1 MRCYYEELGLARDS
15 NESDIKTAY
24 RKLALRWHPDKNPDC
39 LAEAKERFQLIQQAY
54 EVLSDAQERAWYDN
68 HRDQIL
74 RGKNSEYSE
83 NSLDVFQ
90 YFTSSCYKGFGN
102 DDQSFYS
109 VYRDVF
115 NNIASEDLEF
125 MDSDDELGAPQ
136 FGNADSSYED
146 VVGPFYAYWMSYS
159 TKKTYEWLCP
169 YDVREIKERFIL
181 RKVEKEMK
189 KIVQAARKE
198 RNEEVR
204 NLVSFVRKRDRRL
217 QAYRRVLE
225 ERAEANRLK
234 QEEQRKQHLRERQEQ
249 LAAVRANKVAN
260 DGYEEQLRQLE
271 QQYGSDSDI
280 YTDEEEEDEE
290 DEDDADHQEEDDEED
305 AELDELE
312 YVDDLYCVACN
323 KSFKNAGARSN
334 HEESKKHRDNVE
346 RLRQE
351 MESEEQEFNEHN
363 ESLNA
368 TEESLAELQLNG
380 SHETADSD
388 QLEEEL
394 IEQQQ
399 SKRNKKNKKSK
410 KAAPKAVA
418 VHSDDDEEAEAPPA
432 DFNPAA
438 SNSDDAEDDDWS
450 RGKKA
455 TKKTRSKNKTTNGKQ
470 KVEAEA
476 KPAAEAKSKTAS
488 TLPTKSSRDKDDGDD
503 EDAPSTVQHT
513 CVTCKL
519 VFDSK
524 NKLFAHLKKT
534 NHGVYIPKSKPE
546 VEGKPPGKGKGRR
559 K

>member
-1 MRCYYEELGLARDS
+1 MRCYYEELGLSRDS
-15 NESDIKTAY
+15 DEADIKTAY

-68 HRDQIL
+68 HREQIL

-83 NSLDVFQ
+83 NCLDVFQ
-90 YFTSSCYKGFGN
+90 YFSNSCYKGFGN
-102 DDQSFYS
+102 DKEGFYS

-115 NNIASEDLEF
+115 NRIAAEDLEF
-125 MDSDDELGAPQ
+125 VDSDDERGAPQ

-189 KIVQAARKE
+189 KIVQSARKD

-204 NLVSFVRKRDRRL
+204 NLVSFVRKRDRRV
-217 QAYRRVLE
+217 QAYKRVLE

-234 QEEQRKQHLRERQEQ
+234 QEEQRKQHLRQRQEQ

-280 YTDEEEEDEE
+280 YTDEEDEEEE
-290 DEDDADHQEEDDEED
+290 DEDDVDQQQEEDEDVSEDEV
-305 AELDELE
+305 E

-323 KSFKNAGARSN
+323 KSFKNARARSN
-334 HEESKKHRDNVE
+334 HEESKKHRDNVD
-346 RLRQE
+346 RLRQQMQE
-351 MESEEQEFNEHN
+351 EEQEFNGQN

-368 TEESLAELQLNG
+368 TEESLAELQLSG
-380 SHETADSD
+380 SHET
-388 QLEEEL
+388 EEEV
-394 IEQQQ
+394 EQQQQ
-399 SKRNKKNKKSK
+399 SKRNKKSKKSK
-410 KAAPKAVA
+410 KAAPKAVVA
-418 VHSDDDEEAEAPPA
+418 SEDDEDAEAPPA
-432 DFNPAA
+432 DFNAAAA
-438 SNSDDAEDDDWS
+438 SNSDDDDEGGWGKS
-450 RGKKA
+450 KKA
-455 TKKTRSKNKTTNGKQ
+455 SKKTRAKNKTTNGKQ
-470 KVEAEA
+470 KQENEV
-476 KPAAEAKSKTAS
+476 KTKTAS
-488 TLPTKSSRDKDDGDD
+488 RIVVDDD
-503 EDAPSTVQHT
+503 EEEEKVEATTATAVQHT

-534 NHGVYIPKSKPE
+534 NHGVYIPKSRPE
-546 VEGKPPGKGKGRR
+546 VEGKPPGKDKGKGRR

>member
-1 MRCYYEELGLARDS
+1 MRCYYEELGIARDS
-15 NESDIKTAY
+15 NEADIKTAY

-68 HRDQIL
+68 HREQII

-83 NSLDVFQ
+83 NCLDVFQ
-90 YFTSSCYKGFGN
+90 YFSSSCYKGYGN
-102 DDQSFYS
+102 DSQGFYS
-109 VYRDVF
+109 VYRNVF

-125 MDSDDELGAPQ
+125 MDSDTDERGAPQ

-146 VVGPFYAYWMSYS
+146 VVGPFYAYWMSYT

-189 KIVQAARKE
+189 KIVQSARKD

-204 NLVSFVRKRDRRL
+204 NLVSFVRKRDRRV
-217 QAYRRVLE
+217 QAYKRVLE

-234 QEEQRKQHLRERQEQ
+234 QEEQRKQHLRQRQEQ
-249 LAAVRANKVAN
+249 LAAVRANKVVN

-280 YTDEEEEDEE
+280 YTDDDGEEEEDV
-290 DEDDADHQEEDDEED
+290 DEDNDTNEQEENEVSD
-305 AELDELE
+305 AEQDELE

-323 KSFKNAGARSN
+323 KSFKNARARSN
-334 HEESKKHRDNVE
+334 HEESKKHRENVE
-346 RLRQE
+346 RLRQQMQE
-351 MESEEQEFNEHN
+351 EEQEFK

-368 TEESLAELQLNG
+368 TEESLADLQVK
-380 SHETADSD
+380 DS
-388 QLEEEL
+388 QESELEEEL
-394 IEQQQ
+394 QQ
-399 SKRNKKNKKSK
+399 SKRNKKNKKSRK
-410 KAAPKAVA
+410 TAPKAVT
-418 VHSDDDEEAEAPPA
+418 VDSEDEEDAAVPLA
-432 DFNPAA
+432 DAAAA
-438 SNSDDAEDDDWS
+438 SNTENDDDDDDWS
-450 RGKKA
+450 RGKKSG
-455 TKKTRSKNKTTNGKQ
+455 KKTRAKNKTTINGKQ
-470 KVEAEA
+470 KAETKQQTEA
-476 KPAAEAKSKTAS
+476 KPTAEAKSKTA
-488 TLPTKSSRDKDDGDD
+488 KSRAQDD
-503 EDAPSTVQHT
+503 EEQEEGTTVVQHT

-519 VFDSK
+519 QFDSK

-534 NHGVYIPKSKPE
+534 NHGVYIPKSRPE